1 MNKKLLIAAG
11 ALAFAL
17 TGCDQLCQ
25 GPKTKTSLVTD
36 KDKYSYALGAHFG
49 NQARFQLVTRD
60 SIDLD
65 LDLFIQ
71 AFKERY
77 NEDSAHFLMNDS
89 TIFETLTKLSQDR
102 QAEKEKKDSLA
113 AEANKAAGEAFL
125 AQNKT
130 AEGVV
135 ITESGLQYKVIT
147 EGTGATPADG
157 DIVKVHYTGTL
168 LDGTKFDS
176 SVDRGEPLEFP
187 IGAVIPGWTEMLKL
201 MKVGGKVTAW
211 IPSDLAYGPRGR
223 GPQIPGNS
231 LLVFEMELIDTHSAE
246 QPAAEPAKPEAKKAE
261 VKAAKAET
269 KAAAA
274 PKAEAKPAAAA
285 APAAKP
291 AEAAK
296 PAAEAKPVA
305 AKPAAAPKAEAKP
318 AAAAAPAAKPAAEA
332 KPAEAPKAEAKPAA
346 AAPAAAAPAAAPAAP
361 AAAQ

>member
-1 MNKKLLIAAG
+1 MNKKLIIAAG

-25 GPKTKTSLVTD
+25 GPKTKTAMVTE

-89 TIFETLTKLSQDR
+89 IIFQTLTDLSQAR
-102 QAEKEKKDSLA
+102 QAEKNKKDSLA

-125 AQNKT
+125 AKNKT

-135 ITESGLQYKVIT
+135 TTESGLQYKVIT

-231 LLVFEMELIDTHSAE
+231 LLVFEMELIDTHSDDA
-246 QPAAEPAKPEAKKAE
+246 PAAAEAPKAEAPKAEKKAA
-261 VKAAKAET
+261 VK
-269 KAAAA
+269 AA
-274 PKAEAKPAAAA
+274 PKAEAPKAEKKAEA
-285 APAAKP
+285 APAA
-291 AEAAK
+291 
-296 PAAEAKPVA
+296 
-305 AKPAAAPKAEAKP
+305 KAEAKP
-318 AAAAAPAAKPAAEA
+318 AETAKPAAEA
-332 KPAEAPKAEAKPAA
+332 KPAEAPKSEAKPAA
-346 AAPAAAAPAAAPAAP
+346 AAPAAAAPAAAPAAAAP
-361 AAAQ
+361 AAAPAAK

>member
-135 ITESGLQYKVIT
+135 TTESGLQYKVIT

-201 MKVGGKVTAW
+201 MKVGSKVTAW

-231 LLVFEMELIDTHSAE
+231 LLVFEMELIDTHAADA
-246 QPAAEPAKPEAKKAE
+246 PAAAEPAKPEAKKAE
-261 VKAAKAET
+261 VKAAKAEA
-269 KAAAA
+269 KPAAKPAAA
-274 PKAEAKPAAAA
+274 PKAA
-285 APAAKP
+285 
-291 AEAAK
+291 AAK
-296 PAAEAKPVA
+296 PAAEAKP
-305 AKPAAAPKAEAKP
+305 AE
-318 AAAAAPAAKPAAEA
+318 AAKPAAEA

>member
-1 MNKKLLIAAG
+1 MKTKMIIAAG
-11 ALAFAL
+11 AIAMLL
-17 TGCDQLCQ
+17 TGCDQFCQ
-25 GPKTKTSLVTD
+25 GPKTKTTLVTE

-49 NQARFQLVTRD
+49 NQAHFQLVTRD

-65 LDLFIQ
+65 IDLFIQ

-77 NEDSAHFLMNDS
+77 NEDSAKFLMNDS
-89 TIFETLTKLSQDR
+89 VIFQTLTDLSQAR
-102 QAEKEKKDSLA
+102 QAEKVKKDSIA

-125 AQNKT
+125 ASNKT

-135 ITESGLQYKVIT
+135 TTASGLQYKVIT

-211 IPSDLAYGPRGR
+211 IPSDLAYGPHGR

-231 LLVFEMELIDTHSAE
+231 LLVFEMELIDTH
-246 QPAAEPAKPEAKKAE
+246 AADAPKEEPKVEAK
-261 VKAAKAET
+261 
-269 KAAAA
+269 AA
-274 PKAEAKPAAAA
+274 PKAAAN
-285 APAAKP
+285 P
-291 AEAAK
+291 
-296 PAAEAKPVA
+296 
-305 AKPAAAPKAEAKP
+305 
-318 AAAAAPAAKPAAEA
+318 
-332 KPAEAPKAEAKPAA
+332 
-346 AAPAAAAPAAAPAAP
+346 
-361 AAAQ
+361 

>member
-1 MNKKLLIAAG
+1 MNKKLIIAAG

-25 GPKTKTSLVTD
+25 GPKTKTALVTD

-89 TIFETLTKLSQDR
+89 TIFQTLTDLSQAR
-102 QAEKEKKDSLA
+102 QAEKNKKDSLA

-125 AQNKT
+125 AKNKT
-130 AEGVV
+130 EEGVV
-135 ITESGLQYKVIT
+135 TTESGLQYKVIT

-246 QPAAEPAKPEAKKAE
+246 QPAAEPAKPEPKKA
-261 VKAAKAET
+261 VK
-269 KAAAA
+269 AAA
-274 PKAEAKPAAAA
+274 PKAA
-285 APAAKP
+285 APAAKAEAKP

-296 PAAEAKPVA
+296 PAAEAPKA
-305 AKPAAAPKAEAKP
+305 AETAKPA
-318 AAAAAPAAKPAAEA
+318 
-332 KPAEAPKAEAKPAA
+332 AEAPKAEAP
-346 AAPAAAAPAAAPAAP
+346 AAPAAAPAA
-361 AAAQ
+361 AQ

>member
-1 MNKKLLIAAG
+1 MNKKLFIAAG

-17 TGCDQLCQ
+17 TGCDQMCQ
-25 GPKTKTSLVTD
+25 GPKTKTALVTE

-77 NEDSAHFLMNDS
+77 NSDSAHFLMNDS
-89 TIFETLTKLSQDR
+89 VIFQTLTDLSQAR
-102 QAEKEKKDSLA
+102 QAEKNKKDSLA

-125 AQNKT
+125 AKNKT

-135 ITESGLQYKVIT
+135 TTESGLQYKVIT

-246 QPAAEPAKPEAKKAE
+246 QPAAEAAPAAKPEVKKAEVKKAE
-261 VKAAKAET
+261 VKAAKAEA
-269 KAAAA
+269 KPAAAPAAKPATA
-274 PKAEAKPAAAA
+274 PKAEAKPAA
-285 APAAKP
+285 
-291 AEAAK
+291 EAAK
-296 PAAEAKPVA
+296 PAA
-305 AKPAAAPKAEAKP
+305 
-318 AAAAAPAAKPAAEA
+318 
-332 KPAEAPKAEAKPAA
+332 AEAKPAA
-346 AAPAAAAPAAAPAAP
+346 AAPAAEAKPAAAPAAQPAAAPAAAPAAP